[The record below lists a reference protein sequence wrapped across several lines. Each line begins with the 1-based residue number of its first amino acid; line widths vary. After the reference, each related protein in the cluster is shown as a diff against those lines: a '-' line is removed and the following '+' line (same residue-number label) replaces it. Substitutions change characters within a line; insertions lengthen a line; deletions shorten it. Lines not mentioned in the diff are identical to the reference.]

1 MPTNTMLP
9 RDTSRDRE
17 ASGEI
22 VTLSTCEVN
31 ADHFT
36 LPTARVLVAHDDAVR
51 CGPYDLGLDQPSVI
65 LISRR
70 IEEEDAP
77 RQARR

>member
-1 MPTNTMLP
+1 MSQ
-9 RDTSRDRE
+9 RDRSRDRE
-17 ASGEI
+17 CSGEI
-22 VTLSTCEVN
+22 ASLSNSERN
-31 ADHFT
+31 LAIFT